1 HEVSYE
7 RRDVLGPLA
16 QRWQLD
22 RKDVQPIVEIVAE
35 SVLLNHPEQVP
46 VGRSDYAHVHL
57 DRPRAPEALEFLL
70 LQDPQELRLELEGNL
85 ADLVEEE
92 RPPVGN
98 FEPAD
103 LLPDRPGEG
112 APLVTE
118 ELALE
123 ETRGDRR
130 AIQLDERP
138 PSSRAEVVNLTRDE
152 LLPGTC
158 LSLDQDDGVGRRND
172 LGLLE
177 HPAQRTA
184 RPHD

>member
-1 HEVSYE
+1 
-7 RRDVLGPLA
+7 
-16 QRWQLD
+16 
-22 RKDVQPIVEIVAE
+22 
-35 SVLLNHPEQVP
+35 
-46 VGRSDYAHVHL
+46 
-57 DRPRAPEALEFLL
+57 
-70 LQDPQELRLELEGNL
+70 
-85 ADLVEEE
+85 E

-184 RPHD
+184 RPHDLLGARRGANGVFDADAPWYRSQRARGFHIHSFSRRGGSLDERDMRRRWGLLNTLRLNCRWTKDE